1 MSAAGH
7 QASQPPLR
15 RDRQSAVVAG
25 VCAGLGRRLGIDP
38 IILRV
43 IFIAATAAGGLG
55 VGLYLLG
62 WVAMPAEGERRSGG
76 LRVPALPGG
85 RDSWTVAGGIGLLA
99 LALLLVFRQWG
110 LWIGDALV
118 WPVVLAAAGGALI
131 WRQSANAADPAPA
144 REAPARVGGGSALGR
159 AALGVALVV
168 GAALLFLYF
177 NDALR
182 PARDV
187 LLPAVV
193 VLVAGTL
200 ILAPW
205 WIRLVRGLADERA
218 ERVRSQE
225 RAELAAHLHD
235 SVLQTLALMQ
245 RRAENP
251 REVAGL
257 ARRQER
263 ELRAWLN
270 GGRPLGERGTLA
282 AALELAAAEVE
293 ENHGVAVDVVTVG
306 DCPLDAGAEAL
317 VAATREAVVNAAKFA
332 GPEPVSRL
340 RGGRRGA
347 RRGVRPRPRPGVR
360 PRRGPGGPARGA
372 RVDRGPHAPPR
383 RRRRRAHGRGRRHR
397 GRAAAGAGA
406 MTGPRPERRHRRR
419 PPAVPLRRARR
430 ARRARRG
437 ARRRRATSRT
447 PSAASSSWS
456 PTSCC
461 STSRCRAAAACR

>member
-1 MSAAGH
+1 MAGMTAAGQ
-7 QASQPPLR
+7 QASQPPPLR
-15 RDRQSAVVAG
+15 RDREGAVIGG
-25 VCAGLGRRLGIDP
+25 VCAGFGRRLGIDP
-38 IILRV
+38 IVLRV
-43 IFIAATAAGGLG
+43 VFIAATAAGGLG
-55 VGLYLLG
+55 VLLYALA
-62 WVAMPAEGERRSGG
+62 WVALPAEGERASG
-76 LRVPALPGG
+76 LRVPRVPGG
-85 RDSWTVAGGIGLLA
+85 RDSWSVAAGIGLLV
-99 LALLLVFRQWG
+99 LALLLLFRQWG
-110 LWIGDALV
+110 LWVGDALV

-131 WRQSANAADPAPA
+131 WRQSANAADPAPVA
-144 REAPARVGGGSALGR
+144 EAPAAAGGGSALGR

-187 LLPAVV
+187 LLPVIVV
-193 VLVAGTL
+193 VVAGAL

-263 ELRAWLN
+263 ELRVWLN

-282 AALELAAAEVE
+282 AALELAASEVE
-293 ENHGVAVDVVTVG
+293 EDHGVAVDVVTVG

-317 VAATREAVVNAAKFA
+317 VAAAREAVVNAAKFA
-332 GPEPVSRL
+332 GPEPVSVYAEVGEDRVEVFVRD
-340 RGGRRGA
+340 RGPGFDPDA
-347 RRGVRPRPRPGVR
+347 VPADRRGVRESIV
-360 PRRGPGGPARGA
+360 
-372 RVDRGPHAPPR
+372 
-383 RRRRRAHGRGRRHR
+383 GRMRRH
-397 GRAAAGAGA
+397 GGDAVVHTGAG
-406 MTGPRPERRHRRR
+406 TGTE
-419 PPAVPLRRARR
+419 VELRLERAR
-430 ARRARRG
+430 
-437 ARRRRATSRT
+437 
-447 PSAASSSWS
+447 
-456 PTSCC
+456 
-461 STSRCRAAAACR
+461 

>member
-1 MSAAGH
+1 MADMSAARP
-7 QASQPPLR
+7 QASQPPPLR
-15 RDRQSAVVAG
+15 RDREGAVLGG

-38 IILRV
+38 IVLRV
-43 IFIAATAAGGLG
+43 VFLAATAAGGLG
-55 VGLYLLG
+55 VVLYLLA
-62 WVAMPAEGERRSGG
+62 WVALPAEGESRASS
-76 LRVPALPGG
+76 LRIPRVPGG
-85 RDSWTVAGGIGLLA
+85 RDSWFVAGGMGLLVA
-99 LALLLVFRQWG
+99 ALLLLFRQWG
-110 LWIGDALV
+110 LWIGDGLV

-131 WRQSANAADPAPA
+131 WRQSASAADPAPA
-144 REAPARVGGGSALGR
+144 LEEPAPVGGGSALGR

-177 NDALR
+177 NDALG

-245 RRAENP
+245 RRADDP
-251 REVAGL
+251 REIAGL

-293 ENHGVAVDVVTVG
+293 DDHGVAVDVVTVG
-306 DCPLDAGAEAL
+306 DCPLDAGAEAI
-317 VAATREAVVNAAKFA
+317 VAAAREAIVNAAKFA
-332 GPEPVSRL
+332 GPEPVSVFAEIGDERVEVFVRD
-340 RGGRRGA
+340 RGPGFDPDVVPDD
-347 RRGVRPRPRPGVR
+347 RRGVRESIVGRMRRHGGDAVVHSEAGTGTEVELRLERPR
-360 PRRGPGGPARGA
+360 
-372 RVDRGPHAPPR
+372 
-383 RRRRRAHGRGRRHR
+383 
-397 GRAAAGAGA
+397 
-406 MTGPRPERRHRRR
+406 
-419 PPAVPLRRARR
+419 
-430 ARRARRG
+430 
-437 ARRRRATSRT
+437 
-447 PSAASSSWS
+447 
-456 PTSCC
+456 
-461 STSRCRAAAACR
+461 

>member
-1 MSAAGH
+1 MSALGEPA
-7 QASQPPLR
+7 ARPPLR
-15 RDRQSAVVAG
+15 RDREDAVLGG

-43 IFIAATAAGGLG
+43 VFIAASAAGGLG
-55 VGLYLLG
+55 VIAYALG
-62 WVAMPAEGERRSGG
+62 WALMPAEGESRAPS
-76 LRVPALPGG
+76 LRVPGG
-85 RDSWTVAGGIGLLA
+85 RDSLAVASGIGLLM
-99 LALLLVFRQWG
+99 LAILLLFREWG

-131 WRQSANAADPAPA
+131 WRQSARAADPAPETVERA
-144 REAPARVGGGSALGR
+144 ERRRSSGSARGR

-177 NDALR
+177 NDALA

-187 LLPAVV
+187 LLPVIV

-245 RRAENP
+245 RQADNP

-270 GGRPLGERGTLA
+270 GGRPFGDRSTFA
-282 AALELAAAEVE
+282 AALELAAAEAE
-293 ENHGVAVDVVTVG
+293 DAHGVAVDVVAVG
-306 DCPLDAGAEAL
+306 DHPLDDDAEAL
-317 VAATREAVVNAAKFA
+317 VAAAREAIVNAAKFGGGDA
-332 GPEPVSRL
+332 VSVYAEVADDGVEVFVRDRGPGFDP
-340 RGGRRGA
+340 GA
-347 RRGVRPRPRPGVR
+347 IPADRRGVRESIV
-360 PRRGPGGPARGA
+360 
-372 RVDRGPHAPPR
+372 
-383 RRRRRAHGRGRRHR
+383 GRMRRHGGDAVISSVPGEGTEVELR
-397 GRAAAGAGA
+397 L
-406 MTGPRPERRHRRR
+406 PR
-419 PPAVPLRRARR
+419 
-430 ARRARRG
+430 
-437 ARRRRATSRT
+437 S
-447 PSAASSSWS
+447 
-456 PTSCC
+456 
-461 STSRCRAAAACR
+461 

>member
-1 MSAAGH
+1 MAGMSALEQPAP
-7 QASQPPLR
+7 PPLR
-15 RDRQSAVVAG
+15 RDRDGAVLGG

-38 IILRV
+38 IVLRLV
-43 IFIAATAAGGLG
+43 FIAASAAGGLG
-55 VGLYLLG
+55 I
-62 WVAMPAEGERRSGG
+62 VAYVLAWALMPAEGASRAPS
-76 LRVPALPGG
+76 LHVPGG
-85 RDSWTVAGGIGLLA
+85 RDSLAVASGIGMLMFA
-99 LALLLVFRQWG
+99 VLLLFREWG

-118 WPVVLAAAGGALI
+118 WPVVLAASGGALI
-131 WRQSANAADPAPA
+131 WRQSARAADPAPVA
-144 REAPARVGGGSALGR
+144 VERAERRSSAGSALGR

-177 NDALR
+177 NDALA

-187 LLPAVV
+187 LLPVFV

-245 RRAENP
+245 RQADNP

-270 GGRPLGERGTLA
+270 GGRPWGERSTFA

-293 ENHGVAVDVVTVG
+293 ESHGVAVDVVAVG
-306 DCPLDAGAEAL
+306 DHPLDDDAEAL
-317 VAATREAVVNAAKFA
+317 VAAAREAMVNAAKFGGGVAVSVYAEA
-332 GPEPVSRL
+332 GDDGVEVFVRDRGPGFDPEAIP
-340 RGGRRGA
+340 A
-347 RRGVRPRPRPGVR
+347 DRRGVRESIVGRM
-360 PRRGPGGPARGA
+360 RRHGGDARVHSAPGGGTE
-372 RVDRGPHAPPR
+372 V
-383 RRRRRAHGRGRRHR
+383 
-397 GRAAAGAGA
+397 
-406 MTGPRPERRHRRR
+406 E
-419 PPAVPLRRARR
+419 LRL
-430 ARRARRG
+430 
-437 ARRRRATSRT
+437 
-447 PSAASSSWS
+447 P
-456 PTSCC
+456 
-461 STSRCRAAAACR
+461 

>member
-1 MSAAGH
+1 M
-7 QASQPPLR
+7 
-15 RDRQSAVVAG
+15 
-25 VCAGLGRRLGIDP
+25 
-38 IILRV
+38 
-43 IFIAATAAGGLG
+43 
-55 VGLYLLG
+55 
-62 WVAMPAEGERRSGG
+62 
-76 LRVPALPGG
+76 
-85 RDSWTVAGGIGLLA
+85 AGGIGLLA

-110 LWIGDALV
+110 LWIGDGLV
-118 WPVVLAAAGGALI
+118 WPVVLAAGGGALI
-131 WRQSANAADPAPA
+131 WRQSASAADPAPA
-144 REAPARVGGGSALGR
+144 REQPARAGSGNALGR

-177 NDALR
+177 NDALK

-187 LLPAVV
+187 LLPVVV
-193 VLVAGTL
+193 VLVAGAL

-218 ERVRSQE
+218 ERIRSQE

-245 RRAENP
+245 RRAQNP

-293 ENHGVAVDVVTVG
+293 EDHGVAVDVVTVG

-332 GPEPVSRL
+332 GPEPVSVYAEVGESASRCSCATAA
-340 RGGRRGA
+340 RASIPTRCPRTGA
-347 RRGVRPRPRPGVR
+347 ACASRSSGACAATAATPSCT
-360 PRRGPGGPARGA
+360 PARA
-372 RVDRGPHAPPR
+372 
-383 RRRRRAHGRGRRHR
+383 
-397 GRAAAGAGA
+397 
-406 MTGPRPERRHRRR
+406 
-419 PPAVPLRRARR
+419 RARR
-430 ARRARRG
+430 SSCGWSASDDRCPTVVSSTTTSSSAPACAPSSTGSSRCSATPP
-437 ARRRRATSRT
+437 TSRT
-447 PSAASSSWS
+447 RCAASSSS
-456 PTSCC
+456 RPTSSC
-461 STSRCRAAAACR
+461 STSRCRAAAASR